1 MLARAVMTALLDK
14 YLLQERTHVRTV
26 SPAGQH
32 LWAAVNVPSALWE
45 HLQPPLRLPA
55 TSAPKDTRMR
65 MQTQLQSALC
75 SMPQLHAT

>member
-45 HLQPPLRLPA
+45 HLLGRA
-55 TSAPKDTRMR
+55 
-65 MQTQLQSALC
+65 LQSARC
-75 SMPQLHAT
+75 VKTGMKTRT